1 MALSDPERAASRPCC
16 SAMVIRLERSC
27 SEPVRRIVIIEATVG
42 AFLEINNFAAV
53 EPAFAAGMSISVGL
67 RKRANCKMIF
77 PNWPTSGEHDFSSL
91 FRDIGG
97 NLIGYGGGIMA
108 NLIFKAWGC

>member
-1 MALSDPERAASRPCC
+1 
-16 SAMVIRLERSC
+16 
-27 SEPVRRIVIIEATVG
+27 
-42 AFLEINNFAAV
+42 
-53 EPAFAAGMSISVGL
+53 
-67 RKRANCKMIF
+67 

-108 NLIFKAWGC
+108 NLIFKAWGCRTVSGRSAALLRDPMAIWRMHPW